1 MIDIAQI
8 NTSEINLSEEIKE
21 LKKEKN
27 ALILSHNYQIPE
39 IQDLADVVGDSL
51 NLSLQA
57 LNSDKD
63 LIIFC
68 GVNFMAETAA
78 ILSPKKKILIPDLQA
93 GCSLADTI
101 NVKQLRE
108 WKQKHPNSVVVSY
121 INTSAEIKAESDYC
135 CTSSN
140 AVKVVEEI
148 PQNKEIL
155 FLPDL
160 FLGAYIENMTG
171 RKMHVWPGECHVH
184 AKLTANEINLMQD
197 TYSNADFL
205 VHPECGCVSNILFEL
220 SEGNIKSDKT
230 KILSTGGMID
240 YANKSDTNEFVVATE
255 TGILH
260 QLRKQNPKK
269 EFHPVKENAVCEYM
283 KMITL
288 EKVYK
293 SLNEEVY
300 EVKVPEEIINKAI
313 KPITR
318 MINIR

>member
-1 MIDIAQI
+1 MVIAQI
-8 NTSEINLSEEIKE
+8 NTSEINFREAINE
-21 LKKEKN
+21 LREEKN

-57 LNSDKD
+57 LKSDKD
-63 LIIFC
+63 LIVFC
-68 GVNFMAETAA
+68 GVNFMAETAS
-78 ILSPKKKILIPDLQA
+78 ILAPNKKVVIPDLKA

-101 NVKQLRE
+101 NVQQLRE
-108 WKQKHPNSVVVSY
+108 WKDKHPDTVVISY
-121 INTSAEIKAESDYC
+121 INTSAAIKAESDYC

-171 RKMHVWPGECHVH
+171 RKMHIWPGECHVH
-184 AKLTANEINLMQD
+184 AKLTANEINTMKNKLPD
-197 TYSNADFL
+197 ADFL
-205 VHPECGCVSNILFEL
+205 VHPECGCVSNILYEL
-220 SEGNIKSDKT
+220 SEGNIKNDNT
-230 KILSTGGMID
+230 KILSTDGMIK
-240 YANKSDTNEFVVATE
+240 YANQSNAKEFVVATE

-260 QLRKQNPKK
+260 QLQKQNPEK
-269 EFHPVKENAVCEYM
+269 EFHPVKDDAVCEYM

-288 EKVYK
+288 EKLYR
-293 SLNEEVY
+293 SINEEIY
-300 EVKVPEEIINKAI
+300 EVKVPEEIAKRAI

-318 MINIR
+318 MINIV

>member
-1 MIDIAQI
+1 MIIAQI
-8 NTSEINLSEEIKE
+8 NTSEINFREAINE
-21 LKKEKN
+21 LREEKN

-57 LNSDKD
+57 LKSDKD
-63 LIIFC
+63 LIVFC
-68 GVNFMAETAA
+68 GVNFMAETAS
-78 ILSPKKKILIPDLQA
+78 ILAPNKKVVIPDLKA

-101 NVKQLRE
+101 NVQQLRE
-108 WKQKHPNSVVVSY
+108 WKDKHPNTVVISY
-121 INTSAEIKAESDYC
+121 INTSAAIKAESDYC

-171 RKMHVWPGECHVH
+171 RKMHIWPGECHVH
-184 AKLTANEINLMQD
+184 AKLTANEINTMKNELPD
-197 TYSNADFL
+197 ADFL
-205 VHPECGCVSNILFEL
+205 VHPECGCVSNILYEL
-220 SEGNIKSDKT
+220 SEGNIKNDNT
-230 KILSTGGMID
+230 KILSTDGMIK
-240 YANKSDTNEFVVATE
+240 YANQSNAKEFVVATE

-260 QLRKQNPKK
+260 QLQKQNPEKK
-269 EFHPVKENAVCEYM
+269 FHPVKDDAVCEYM

-288 EKVYK
+288 EKLYK
-293 SLNEEVY
+293 SINEEIY
-300 EVKVPEEIINKAI
+300 EVKVPEEIAKRAI

-318 MINIR
+318 MINIV

>member
-1 MIDIAQI
+1 MIIAQI
-8 NTSEINLSEEIKE
+8 NTSEINFREAINE
-21 LKKEKN
+21 LREEKN

-57 LNSDKD
+57 LKSDKD
-63 LIIFC
+63 LIVFC
-68 GVNFMAETAA
+68 GVNFMAETAS
-78 ILSPKKKILIPDLQA
+78 ILAPNKKVVIPDLKA

-101 NVKQLRE
+101 NVQQLRE
-108 WKQKHPNSVVVSY
+108 WKDKHPDTVVISY
-121 INTSAEIKAESDYC
+121 INTSAAVKAESDYC

-171 RKMHVWPGECHVH
+171 RKMHIWPGECHVH
-184 AKLTANEINLMQD
+184 AKLTANEVNTMKND
-197 TYSNADFL
+197 FPDADFL
-205 VHPECGCVSNILFEL
+205 VHPECGCVSNILYEL
-220 SEGNIKSDKT
+220 SEGNIKNDNT
-230 KILSTGGMID
+230 KILSTDGMIK
-240 YANKSDTNEFVVATE
+240 YANQSNAKEFIVATE

-260 QLRKQNPKK
+260 QLQKQNPEK
-269 EFHPVKENAVCEYM
+269 EFHPVKDDAVCEYM

-288 EKVYK
+288 EKLYR
-293 SLNEEVY
+293 SINEEIY
-300 EVKVPEEIINKAI
+300 EVKVPEEIAKRAI

-318 MINIR
+318 MINII

>member
-1 MIDIAQI
+1 MIIAQI
-8 NTSEINLSEEIKE
+8 NTSEINFREAINE
-21 LKKEKN
+21 LREEKN

-57 LNSDKD
+57 LKSDKD
-63 LIIFC
+63 LIVFC
-68 GVNFMAETAA
+68 GVNFMAETAS
-78 ILSPKKKILIPDLQA
+78 ILAPNKKVVIPDLKA

-101 NVKQLRE
+101 NVQQLRE
-108 WKQKHPNSVVVSY
+108 WKDKHPDTVVISY
-121 INTSAEIKAESDYC
+121 INTSAAIKAESDYC

-171 RKMHVWPGECHVH
+171 RKMHIWPGECHVH
-184 AKLTANEINLMQD
+184 AKLTANEINTMKNELPD
-197 TYSNADFL
+197 ADFL
-205 VHPECGCVSNILFEL
+205 VHPECGCVSNILYEL
-220 SEGNIKSDKT
+220 SEGNIKNDNT
-230 KILSTGGMID
+230 KILSTDGMIK
-240 YANKSDTNEFVVATE
+240 YANQSNAKEFVVATE

-260 QLRKQNPKK
+260 QLQKQNPEK
-269 EFHPVKENAVCEYM
+269 EFHPVKDDAVCEYM

-288 EKVYK
+288 EKLYR
-293 SLNEEVY
+293 SINEEIY
-300 EVKVPEEIINKAI
+300 EVKVPEEIAKRAI

-318 MINIR
+318 MINIV

>member
-1 MIDIAQI
+1 MIIAQI
-8 NTSEINLSEEIKE
+8 NTSEINFREAINE
-21 LKKEKN
+21 LREEKN

-57 LNSDKD
+57 LKSDKD
-63 LIIFC
+63 LIVFC
-68 GVNFMAETAA
+68 GVNFMAETAS
-78 ILSPKKKILIPDLQA
+78 ILAPNKKVVIPDLKA

-101 NVKQLRE
+101 NVQQLRE
-108 WKQKHPNSVVVSY
+108 WKDKHPDTVVISY
-121 INTSAEIKAESDYC
+121 INTSAAIKAESDYC

-171 RKMHVWPGECHVH
+171 RKMHIWPGECHVH
-184 AKLTANEINLMQD
+184 SKLTANEVNTMKND
-197 TYSNADFL
+197 FPDADFL
-205 VHPECGCVSNILFEL
+205 VHPECGCVSNILYEL
-220 SEGNIKSDKT
+220 SEGNIKNDNT
-230 KILSTGGMID
+230 KILSTDGMIK
-240 YANKSDTNEFVVATE
+240 YANQSNAKEFVVATE

-260 QLRKQNPKK
+260 QLQKQNPEK
-269 EFHPVKENAVCEYM
+269 EFHPVKDDAVCEYM

-288 EKVYK
+288 EKLYR
-293 SLNEEVY
+293 SINEEIY
-300 EVKVPEEIINKAI
+300 EVKVPEEIAKRAI

-318 MINIR
+318 MINII

>member
-1 MIDIAQI
+1 MIITQI
-8 NTSEINLSEEIKE
+8 NTSEINFREAINE
-21 LKKEKN
+21 LREEKN

-57 LNSDKD
+57 LKSDKD
-63 LIIFC
+63 LIVFC
-68 GVNFMAETAA
+68 GVNFMAETAS
-78 ILSPKKKILIPDLQA
+78 ILAPNKKVVIPDLKA

-101 NVKQLRE
+101 NVQQLHE
-108 WKQKHPNSVVVSY
+108 WKDKHPNAVVVSY
-121 INTSAEIKAESDYC
+121 INTSAAIKAESDYC

-140 AVKVVEEI
+140 AVKVVKEI

-171 RKMHVWPGECHVH
+171 RKMHIWPGECHVH
-184 AKLTANEINLMQD
+184 AKLTANEINTMKNDLPD
-197 TYSNADFL
+197 ADFL
-205 VHPECGCVSNILFEL
+205 VHPECGCVSNILYEL
-220 SEGNIKSDKT
+220 SEGNIKNDNT
-230 KILSTGGMID
+230 KILSTDGMIK
-240 YANKSDTNEFVVATE
+240 YANQSNAKEFVVATE

-260 QLRKQNPKK
+260 QLQKQNPEKK
-269 EFHPVKENAVCEYM
+269 FHPVKDDAVCEYM

-288 EKVYK
+288 EKLYR
-293 SLNEEVY
+293 SINEEIY
-300 EVKVPEEIINKAI
+300 EVKVPEEIAKRAI

-318 MINIR
+318 MINTI

>member
-1 MIDIAQI
+1 MIIAQI
-8 NTSEINLSEEIKE
+8 NTSEINFREAINE
-21 LKKEKN
+21 LREEKN

-57 LNSDKD
+57 LKSDKD
-63 LIIFC
+63 LIVFC
-68 GVNFMAETAA
+68 GVNFMAETAS
-78 ILSPKKKILIPDLQA
+78 ILAPNKKVVIPDLKA

-101 NVKQLRE
+101 NVQQLRE
-108 WKQKHPNSVVVSY
+108 WKDKHPNTVVVSY
-121 INTSAEIKAESDYC
+121 INTSAAIKAESDYC

-171 RKMHVWPGECHVH
+171 RKMHIWPGECHVH
-184 AKLTANEINLMQD
+184 AKLTANEINTMKNELPD
-197 TYSNADFL
+197 ADFL
-205 VHPECGCVSNILFEL
+205 VHPECGCVSNILYEL
-220 SEGNIKSDKT
+220 SEGNIKNDNT
-230 KILSTGGMID
+230 KILSTDGMIK
-240 YANKSDTNEFVVATE
+240 YANQSNAKEFVVATE

-260 QLRKQNPKK
+260 QLQKQNPEK
-269 EFHPVKENAVCEYM
+269 EFHPVKDDAVCEYM

-288 EKVYK
+288 EKLYR
-293 SLNEEVY
+293 SINEEIY
-300 EVKVPEEIINKAI
+300 EVKVPEEIAKRAI

-318 MINIR
+318 MINIV

>member
-1 MIDIAQI
+1 MIIAQI
-8 NTSEINLSEEIKE
+8 NTSEINFREAINE
-21 LKKEKN
+21 LREEKN

-57 LNSDKD
+57 LKSDKD
-63 LIIFC
+63 LIVFC
-68 GVNFMAETAA
+68 GVNFMAETAS
-78 ILSPKKKILIPDLQA
+78 ILAPNKKVVIPDLKA

-101 NVKQLRE
+101 NVQQLRE
-108 WKQKHPNSVVVSY
+108 WKDKHPDTVVISY
-121 INTSAEIKAESDYC
+121 INTSAAIKAESDYC

-171 RKMHVWPGECHVH
+171 RKMHIWPGECHVH
-184 AKLTANEINLMQD
+184 AKLTANDINTMKNGLPD
-197 TYSNADFL
+197 ADFL
-205 VHPECGCVSNILFEL
+205 VHPECGCVSNILYEL
-220 SEGNIKSDKT
+220 SEGNIKNDNT
-230 KILSTGGMID
+230 KILSTDGMIK
-240 YANKSDTNEFVVATE
+240 YANQSNAKEFVVATE

-260 QLRKQNPKK
+260 QLQKQNPEK
-269 EFHPVKENAVCEYM
+269 EFHPVKDDAVCEYM

-288 EKVYK
+288 EKLYR
-293 SLNEEVY
+293 SINEEIY
-300 EVKVPEEIINKAI
+300 EVKVPEEIAKRAI

-318 MINIR
+318 MINIV

>member
-1 MIDIAQI
+1 MIIAQI
-8 NTSEINLSEEIKE
+8 NTSESNFQEAINE
-21 LKKEKN
+21 LKEEKN

-68 GVNFMAETAA
+68 GVNFMAETAS
-78 ILSPKKKILIPDLQA
+78 ILAPNKKVLIPDLEA

-108 WKQKHPNSVVVSY
+108 WKEKHSDAVVISY

-148 PQNKEIL
+148 PKNKEIL

-171 RKMHVWPGECHVH
+171 RKMHIWPGECHVH
-184 AKLTANEINLMQD
+184 AKLTASEINVMQNN
-197 TYSNADFL
+197 YSDADFL
-205 VHPECGCVSNILFEL
+205 VHPECGCVSNILFQL
-220 SEGNIKSDKT
+220 SEGVINNDNT

-240 YANKSDTNEFVVATE
+240 YAKKSNAKDFVVATE

-260 QLRKQNPKK
+260 QLQKQNPKK
-269 EFHPVKENAVCEYM
+269 KFHPVKENAVCEYM

-300 EVKVPEEIINKAI
+300 EVKVPEEIANKAI

-318 MINIR
+318 MINIT

>member
-1 MIDIAQI
+1 MIITQI
-8 NTSEINLSEEIKE
+8 NTSEINFREAINE
-21 LKKEKN
+21 LREEKN

-57 LNSDKD
+57 LKSDKD
-63 LIIFC
+63 LIVFC
-68 GVNFMAETAA
+68 GVNFMAETAS
-78 ILSPKKKILIPDLQA
+78 ILAPNKKVVIPDLKA

-101 NVKQLRE
+101 NVQQLRE
-108 WKQKHPNSVVVSY
+108 WKDKHPNTVVISY
-121 INTSAEIKAESDYC
+121 INTSAAIKAESDYC

-140 AVKVVEEI
+140 AVKVVKEI

-171 RKMHVWPGECHVH
+171 RKMHIWPGECHVH
-184 AKLTANEINLMQD
+184 AKLTANEINTMKNDLPD
-197 TYSNADFL
+197 ADFL
-205 VHPECGCVSNILFEL
+205 VHPECGCVSNILYEL
-220 SEGNIKSDKT
+220 SEGNIKNDNT
-230 KILSTGGMID
+230 KILSTDGMIK
-240 YANKSDTNEFVVATE
+240 YANQSSAKEFVVATE

-260 QLRKQNPKK
+260 QLQKQNPEKK
-269 EFHPVKENAVCEYM
+269 FHPVKDDAVCEYM

-288 EKVYK
+288 EKLYR
-293 SLNEEVY
+293 SINEEIY
-300 EVKVPEEIINKAI
+300 EVKVPEEIAKRAI

-318 MINIR
+318 MINTI

>member
-1 MIDIAQI
+1 MIITQI
-8 NTSEINLSEEIKE
+8 NTSEINFREAINE
-21 LKKEKN
+21 LREEKN

-57 LNSDKD
+57 LKSDKD
-63 LIIFC
+63 LIVFC
-68 GVNFMAETAA
+68 GVNFMAETAS
-78 ILSPKKKILIPDLQA
+78 ILAPNKKVVIPDLKA

-101 NVKQLRE
+101 NVQQLRE
-108 WKQKHPNSVVVSY
+108 WKDKHPNTVVISY
-121 INTSAEIKAESDYC
+121 INTSAAIKAESDYC

-140 AVKVVEEI
+140 AVKVVKEI

-171 RKMHVWPGECHVH
+171 RKMHIWPGECHVH
-184 AKLTANEINLMQD
+184 AQLTADKINTMKNSLPD
-197 TYSNADFL
+197 ADFL
-205 VHPECGCVSNILFEL
+205 VHPECGCVSNILYEL
-220 SEGNIKSDKT
+220 SEGNIKNDNT
-230 KILSTGGMID
+230 KILSTDGMIK
-240 YANKSDTNEFVVATE
+240 YANQSNAKEFVVATE

-260 QLRKQNPKK
+260 QLQKQNPEKK
-269 EFHPVKENAVCEYM
+269 FHPVKDDAVCEYM

-288 EKVYK
+288 EKLYK
-293 SLNEEVY
+293 SINEEIY
-300 EVKVPEEIINKAI
+300 EVKVPEEIAKRAI

-318 MINIR
+318 MINTT

>member
-1 MIDIAQI
+1 MIIAQI
-8 NTSEINLSEEIKE
+8 NTSEINFREAINE
-21 LKKEKN
+21 LREEKN

-57 LNSDKD
+57 LKSDKD
-63 LIIFC
+63 LIVFC
-68 GVNFMAETAA
+68 GVNFMAETAS
-78 ILSPKKKILIPDLQA
+78 ILAPNKKIVIPDLKA

-101 NVKQLRE
+101 NVQQLRE
-108 WKQKHPNSVVVSY
+108 WKDKHPDAVVISY
-121 INTSAEIKAESDYC
+121 INTSAAIKAESDYC

-148 PQNKEIL
+148 PQSKEIL

-171 RKMHVWPGECHVH
+171 RKMHIWPGECHVH
-184 AKLTANEINLMQD
+184 AKLTVNEINTMKNNLPD
-197 TYSNADFL
+197 ADFL
-205 VHPECGCVSNILFEL
+205 VHPECGCVSNILYEL
-220 SEGNIKSDKT
+220 SEGNIKNDNT
-230 KILSTGGMID
+230 KILSTDGMIK
-240 YANKSDTNEFVVATE
+240 YANQSNAKEFVVATE

-260 QLRKQNPKK
+260 QLQKQNPEK
-269 EFHPVKENAVCEYM
+269 EFHPVKDDAICEYM

-288 EKVYK
+288 EKLYR
-293 SLNEEVY
+293 SINEEIY
-300 EVKVPEEIINKAI
+300 EVKVPEEIAKRAI

-318 MINIR
+318 MINIA

>member
-1 MIDIAQI
+1 MIIAQI
-8 NTSEINLSEEIKE
+8 NTSEINFREAINE
-21 LKKEKN
+21 LREEKN

-57 LNSDKD
+57 LKSDKD
-63 LIIFC
+63 LIVFC
-68 GVNFMAETAA
+68 GVNFMAETAS
-78 ILSPKKKILIPDLQA
+78 ILAPNKKVVIPDLKA

-101 NVKQLRE
+101 NVQQLRE
-108 WKQKHPNSVVVSY
+108 WKDKHPNTVVISY
-121 INTSAEIKAESDYC
+121 INTSAAIKAESDYC

-171 RKMHVWPGECHVH
+171 RKMHIWPGECHVH
-184 AKLTANEINLMQD
+184 AKLTANEINTMKNKLPD
-197 TYSNADFL
+197 ADFL
-205 VHPECGCVSNILFEL
+205 VHPECGCVSNILYEL
-220 SEGNIKSDKT
+220 SEGNIKNDNT
-230 KILSTGGMID
+230 KILSTDGMIK
-240 YANKSDTNEFVVATE
+240 YANQSNAKEFVVATE

-260 QLRKQNPKK
+260 QLQKQNPEK
-269 EFHPVKENAVCEYM
+269 EFHPVKDDAVCEYM
-283 KMITL
+283 KMITM
-288 EKVYK
+288 EKLYR
-293 SLNEEVY
+293 SINEEIY
-300 EVKVPEEIINKAI
+300 EVKVPEEIAKRAI

-318 MINIR
+318 MINII

>member
-1 MIDIAQI
+1 MIIAQI
-8 NTSEINLSEEIKE
+8 NTSEINFREAINE
-21 LKKEKN
+21 LREEKN

-57 LNSDKD
+57 LKSDKD
-63 LIIFC
+63 LIVFC
-68 GVNFMAETAA
+68 GVNFMAETAS
-78 ILSPKKKILIPDLQA
+78 ILAPNKKVVIPDLKA

-101 NVKQLRE
+101 NVQQLRE
-108 WKQKHPNSVVVSY
+108 WKDKHPDTVVISY
-121 INTSAEIKAESDYC
+121 INTSAAIKAESDYC

-171 RKMHVWPGECHVH
+171 RKMHIWPGECHVH
-184 AKLTANEINLMQD
+184 AKLTANEINTMKNDLPD
-197 TYSNADFL
+197 ADFL
-205 VHPECGCVSNILFEL
+205 VHPECGCVSNIMYEL
-220 SEGNIKSDKT
+220 SEGNIKNDNT
-230 KILSTGGMID
+230 KILSTDGMIK
-240 YANKSDTNEFVVATE
+240 YANQSNAKEFVVATE

-260 QLRKQNPKK
+260 QLQKQNPEKK
-269 EFHPVKENAVCEYM
+269 FHPVKDDAVCEYM

-288 EKVYK
+288 EKLYR
-293 SLNEEVY
+293 SINEEIY
-300 EVKVPEEIINKAI
+300 EVKVPEEIAKRAI

-318 MINIR
+318 MINIV

>member
-1 MIDIAQI
+1 MIITQI
-8 NTSEINLSEEIKE
+8 NTSEINFREAINE
-21 LKKEKN
+21 LREEKN

-57 LNSDKD
+57 LKSDKD
-63 LIIFC
+63 LIVFC
-68 GVNFMAETAA
+68 GVNFMAETAS
-78 ILSPKKKILIPDLQA
+78 ILAPNKKVVIPDLKA

-101 NVKQLRE
+101 NVQQLRE
-108 WKQKHPNSVVVSY
+108 WKDKHPNTVVISY
-121 INTSAEIKAESDYC
+121 INTSAAIKAESDYC

-171 RKMHVWPGECHVH
+171 RKMHIWPGECHVH
-184 AKLTANEINLMQD
+184 AQLTADKINTMKNSLPD
-197 TYSNADFL
+197 ADFL
-205 VHPECGCVSNILFEL
+205 VHPECGCVSNILYEL
-220 SEGNIKSDKT
+220 SEGNIKNDNT
-230 KILSTGGMID
+230 KILSTDGMIK
-240 YANKSDTNEFVVATE
+240 YANQSNAKEFVVATE

-260 QLRKQNPKK
+260 QLQKQNPEKK
-269 EFHPVKENAVCEYM
+269 FHPVKDDAVCEYM

-288 EKVYK
+288 EKLYR
-293 SLNEEVY
+293 SINEEIY
-300 EVKVPEEIINKAI
+300 EVKVPEEIAKRAI

-318 MINIR
+318 MINTT

>member
-1 MIDIAQI
+1 MIIAQI
-8 NTSEINLSEEIKE
+8 NTSEINFREAINE
-21 LKKEKN
+21 LREEKN

-57 LNSDKD
+57 LKSDKD
-63 LIIFC
+63 LIVFC
-68 GVNFMAETAA
+68 GVNFMAETAS
-78 ILSPKKKILIPDLQA
+78 ILAPNKKIVIPDLKA

-101 NVKQLRE
+101 NVQQLRE
-108 WKQKHPNSVVVSY
+108 WKDKHPDTVVISY
-121 INTSAEIKAESDYC
+121 INTSAAIKAESDYC

-171 RKMHVWPGECHVH
+171 RKMHIWPGECHVH
-184 AKLTANEINLMQD
+184 AKLTANEINTMKNNLPD
-197 TYSNADFL
+197 ADFL
-205 VHPECGCVSNILFEL
+205 VHPECGCVSNILYEL
-220 SEGNIKSDKT
+220 SEGNIKNDNT
-230 KILSTGGMID
+230 KILSTDGMIK
-240 YANKSDTNEFVVATE
+240 YANQSNAKEFVVATE

-260 QLRKQNPKK
+260 QLQKQNPEK
-269 EFHPVKENAVCEYM
+269 EFHPVKGDAVCEYM

-288 EKVYK
+288 EKLYR
-293 SLNEEVY
+293 SINEEIY
-300 EVKVPEEIINKAI
+300 EVKVPEEIAKRAI

-318 MINIR
+318 MINIV

>member
-1 MIDIAQI
+1 MIITQI
-8 NTSEINLSEEIKE
+8 NTSEINFREAINE
-21 LKKEKN
+21 LREEKN

-57 LNSDKD
+57 LKSDKD
-63 LIIFC
+63 LIVFC
-68 GVNFMAETAA
+68 GVTFMAETAS
-78 ILSPKKKILIPDLQA
+78 ILAPNKKVVIPDLKA

-101 NVKQLRE
+101 NVQQLRE
-108 WKQKHPNSVVVSY
+108 WKDKHPNTVVISY
-121 INTSAEIKAESDYC
+121 INTSAAIKAESDYC

-140 AVKVVEEI
+140 AVKVVKEI

-171 RKMHVWPGECHVH
+171 RKMHIWPGECHVH
-184 AKLTANEINLMQD
+184 AKLTANEINTMKND
-197 TYSNADFL
+197 FPDADFL
-205 VHPECGCVSNILFEL
+205 VHPECGCVSNILYEL
-220 SEGNIKSDKT
+220 SEGNIKNDNT
-230 KILSTGGMID
+230 KILSTDGMIK
-240 YANKSDTNEFVVATE
+240 YANQSNAKEFVVATE

-260 QLRKQNPKK
+260 QLQKQNPEKK
-269 EFHPVKENAVCEYM
+269 FHPVKDDAVCEYM

-288 EKVYK
+288 EKLYK
-293 SLNEEVY
+293 SINEEIY
-300 EVKVPEEIINKAI
+300 EVKVPEEIAKRAI

-318 MINIR
+318 MINTI

>member
-1 MIDIAQI
+1 MIIAQI
-8 NTSEINLSEEIKE
+8 NTSEINFREAINE
-21 LKKEKN
+21 LREEKN

-57 LNSDKD
+57 LKSDKD
-63 LIIFC
+63 LIVFC
-68 GVNFMAETAA
+68 GVNFMAETAS
-78 ILSPKKKILIPDLQA
+78 ILAPNKKVVIPDLKA

-101 NVKQLRE
+101 NVQQLRE
-108 WKQKHPNSVVVSY
+108 WKDKHPDAVVISY
-121 INTSAEIKAESDYC
+121 INTSAAIKAESDYC

-171 RKMHVWPGECHVH
+171 RKMHIWPGECHVH
-184 AKLTANEINLMQD
+184 AKLTANEINTMKNELPD
-197 TYSNADFL
+197 ADFL
-205 VHPECGCVSNILFEL
+205 VHPECGCVSNILYEL
-220 SEGNIKSDKT
+220 SEGNIKNDNT
-230 KILSTGGMID
+230 KILSTDGMIK
-240 YANKSDTNEFVVATE
+240 YANQSNAKEFVVATE

-260 QLRKQNPKK
+260 QLQKQNPEKK
-269 EFHPVKENAVCEYM
+269 FHPVKDDAVCEYM
-283 KMITL
+283 KMITM
-288 EKVYK
+288 EKLYR
-293 SLNEEVY
+293 SINEEIY
-300 EVKVPEEIINKAI
+300 EVKVPEEIAKRAI

-318 MINIR
+318 MINII

>member
-1 MIDIAQI
+1 MIIAQI
-8 NTSEINLSEEIKE
+8 NTSEINFREAINE
-21 LKKEKN
+21 LREEKN

-57 LNSDKD
+57 LKSDKD
-63 LIIFC
+63 LIVFC
-68 GVNFMAETAA
+68 GVNFMAETAS
-78 ILSPKKKILIPDLQA
+78 ILAPNKKVVIPDLKA

-101 NVKQLRE
+101 NVQQLRE
-108 WKQKHPNSVVVSY
+108 WKDKHPNTVVISY
-121 INTSAEIKAESDYC
+121 INTSAAIKAESDYC

-171 RKMHVWPGECHVH
+171 RKMHIWPGECHVH
-184 AKLTANEINLMQD
+184 AKLTANEINTMKNELPD
-197 TYSNADFL
+197 ADFL
-205 VHPECGCVSNILFEL
+205 VHPECGCVSNILYEL
-220 SEGNIKSDKT
+220 SEGNIKNDNT
-230 KILSTGGMID
+230 KILSTDGMIK
-240 YANKSDTNEFVVATE
+240 YANQSNAKEFVVATE

-260 QLRKQNPKK
+260 QLQKQNPEKK
-269 EFHPVKENAVCEYM
+269 FHPVKDDAVCEYM

-288 EKVYK
+288 EKLYR
-293 SLNEEVY
+293 SINEEIY
-300 EVKVPEEIINKAI
+300 EVKVPEEIAKRAI

-318 MINIR
+318 MINIV

>member
-1 MIDIAQI
+1 MIITQI
-8 NTSEINLSEEIKE
+8 NTSEINFREAINE
-21 LKKEKN
+21 LREEKN

-57 LNSDKD
+57 LKSDKD
-63 LIIFC
+63 LIVFC
-68 GVNFMAETAA
+68 GVNFMAETAS
-78 ILSPKKKILIPDLQA
+78 ILAPNKKVVIPDLKA

-101 NVKQLRE
+101 NVQQLRE
-108 WKQKHPNSVVVSY
+108 WKDKHPNAVVISY
-121 INTSAEIKAESDYC
+121 INTSAAIKAESDYC

-140 AVKVVEEI
+140 AVKVVKEI

-171 RKMHVWPGECHVH
+171 RKMHIWPGECHVH
-184 AKLTANEINLMQD
+184 AKLTANEINTMKNDLPD
-197 TYSNADFL
+197 ADFL
-205 VHPECGCVSNILFEL
+205 VHPECGCVSNILYEL
-220 SEGNIKSDKT
+220 SEGNIKNDNT
-230 KILSTGGMID
+230 KILSTDGMIK
-240 YANKSDTNEFVVATE
+240 YANQSSAKEFVVATE

-260 QLRKQNPKK
+260 QLQKQNPEKK
-269 EFHPVKENAVCEYM
+269 FHPVKDDAVCEYM

-288 EKVYK
+288 EKLYR
-293 SLNEEVY
+293 SINEEIY
-300 EVKVPEEIINKAI
+300 EVKVPEEIAKRAI

-318 MINIR
+318 MINTI

>member
-1 MIDIAQI
+1 MIIIQI
-8 NTSEINLSEEIKE
+8 NTSEINFREAINE
-21 LKKEKN
+21 LREEKN

-57 LNSDKD
+57 LKSDKD
-63 LIIFC
+63 LIVFC
-68 GVNFMAETAA
+68 GVNFMAETAS
-78 ILSPKKKILIPDLQA
+78 ILAPNKKVVIPDLKA

-101 NVKQLRE
+101 NVQQLRE
-108 WKQKHPNSVVVSY
+108 WKDKHPNTVVISY
-121 INTSAEIKAESDYC
+121 INTSAAIKAESDYC

-140 AVKVVEEI
+140 AVKVVKEI

-171 RKMHVWPGECHVH
+171 RKMHIWPGECHVH
-184 AKLTANEINLMQD
+184 AKLTANEINTMKNNLPD
-197 TYSNADFL
+197 ADFL
-205 VHPECGCVSNILFEL
+205 VHPECGCVSNILYEL
-220 SEGNIKSDKT
+220 SEGNIKNDNT
-230 KILSTGGMID
+230 KILSTDGMIK
-240 YANKSDTNEFVVATE
+240 YANQSNAKEFVVATE

-260 QLRKQNPKK
+260 QLQKQNPEKK
-269 EFHPVKENAVCEYM
+269 FHPVKDDAVCEYM

-288 EKVYK
+288 EKLYR
-293 SLNEEVY
+293 SINEEIY
-300 EVKVPEEIINKAI
+300 EVKVPEEIAKRAI

-318 MINIR
+318 MINTT

>member
-1 MIDIAQI
+1 MIIIQI
-8 NTSEINLSEEIKE
+8 NTSEINFREAINE
-21 LKKEKN
+21 LREEKN

-57 LNSDKD
+57 LKSDKD
-63 LIIFC
+63 LIVFC
-68 GVNFMAETAA
+68 GVNFMAETAS
-78 ILSPKKKILIPDLQA
+78 ILAPNKKVVIPDLKA

-101 NVKQLRE
+101 NVQQLRE
-108 WKQKHPNSVVVSY
+108 WKDKHPNTVVISY
-121 INTSAEIKAESDYC
+121 INTSAAIKAESDYC

-140 AVKVVEEI
+140 AVKVVKEI

-171 RKMHVWPGECHVH
+171 RKMHIWPGECHVH
-184 AKLTANEINLMQD
+184 AKLTANEINTMKNDLPD
-197 TYSNADFL
+197 ADFL
-205 VHPECGCVSNILFEL
+205 VHPECGCVSNILYEL
-220 SEGNIKSDKT
+220 SEGNIKNDNT
-230 KILSTGGMID
+230 KILSTDGMIK
-240 YANKSDTNEFVVATE
+240 YANQSNAKEFVVATE

-260 QLRKQNPKK
+260 QLQKQNPEKK
-269 EFHPVKENAVCEYM
+269 FHPVKDDAVCEYM

-288 EKVYK
+288 EKLYK
-293 SLNEEVY
+293 SINEEIY
-300 EVKVPEEIINKAI
+300 EVKVPEEIAKRAI

-318 MINIR
+318 MINII

>member
-1 MIDIAQI
+1 MIIAQI
-8 NTSEINLSEEIKE
+8 NTSEINFREAINE
-21 LKKEKN
+21 LREEKN

-57 LNSDKD
+57 LKSDKD
-63 LIIFC
+63 LIVFC
-68 GVNFMAETAA
+68 GVNFMAETAS
-78 ILSPKKKILIPDLQA
+78 ILAPNKKVVIPDLKA

-101 NVKQLRE
+101 NVQQLRE
-108 WKQKHPNSVVVSY
+108 WKDKHPDTVVISY
-121 INTSAEIKAESDYC
+121 INTSAAIKAESDYC

-148 PQNKEIL
+148 PQSKEIL

-171 RKMHVWPGECHVH
+171 RKMHIWPGECHVH
-184 AKLTANEINLMQD
+184 SKLTANEVNTMKND
-197 TYSNADFL
+197 FPDADFL
-205 VHPECGCVSNILFEL
+205 VHPECGCVSNIMYEL
-220 SEGNIKSDKT
+220 SEGNIKNDNT
-230 KILSTGGMID
+230 KILSTDGMIK
-240 YANKSDTNEFVVATE
+240 YANQSNAKEFVVATE

-260 QLRKQNPKK
+260 QLQKQNPEK
-269 EFHPVKENAVCEYM
+269 EFHPVKDDAVCEYM

-288 EKVYK
+288 EKLYR
-293 SLNEEVY
+293 SINEEIY
-300 EVKVPEEIINKAI
+300 EVKVPEEIAKRAI

-318 MINIR
+318 MINIV

>member
-1 MIDIAQI
+1 MIITQI
-8 NTSEINLSEEIKE
+8 NTSEINFREAINE
-21 LKKEKN
+21 LREEKN

-57 LNSDKD
+57 LKSDKD
-63 LIIFC
+63 LIVFC
-68 GVNFMAETAA
+68 GVNFMAETAS
-78 ILSPKKKILIPDLQA
+78 ILAPNKKVVIPDLKA

-101 NVKQLRE
+101 NVQQLRE
-108 WKQKHPNSVVVSY
+108 WKDKHPNTVVISY
-121 INTSAEIKAESDYC
+121 INTSAAIKAESDYC

-140 AVKVVEEI
+140 AVKVVKEI

-171 RKMHVWPGECHVH
+171 RKMHIWPGECHVH
-184 AKLTANEINLMQD
+184 AKLTANEINTMKNDLPD
-197 TYSNADFL
+197 ADFL
-205 VHPECGCVSNILFEL
+205 VHPECGCVSNILYEL
-220 SEGNIKSDKT
+220 SEGNIKNDNT
-230 KILSTGGMID
+230 KILSTDGMIK
-240 YANKSDTNEFVVATE
+240 YANQSNAKEFVVATE

-260 QLRKQNPKK
+260 QLQKQNPEKK
-269 EFHPVKENAVCEYM
+269 FHPVKDDAVCEYM

-288 EKVYK
+288 EKLYR
-293 SLNEEVY
+293 SINEEIY
-300 EVKVPEEIINKAI
+300 EVKVPEEIAKRAI

-318 MINIR
+318 MINTT

>member
-1 MIDIAQI
+1 MVIAQI
-8 NTSEINLSEEIKE
+8 NTSEINFREAINE
-21 LKKEKN
+21 LREEKN

-57 LNSDKD
+57 LKSDKD
-63 LIIFC
+63 LIVFC
-68 GVNFMAETAA
+68 GVNFMAETAS
-78 ILSPKKKILIPDLQA
+78 ILAPNKKVVIPDLKA

-101 NVKQLRE
+101 NVQQLRE
-108 WKQKHPNSVVVSY
+108 WKDKHPNTVVVSY
-121 INTSAEIKAESDYC
+121 INTSAAIKAESDYC

-171 RKMHVWPGECHVH
+171 RKMHIWPGECHVH
-184 AKLTANEINLMQD
+184 AKLTANDINTMKNGLPD
-197 TYSNADFL
+197 ADFL
-205 VHPECGCVSNILFEL
+205 VHPECGCVSNILYEL
-220 SEGNIKSDKT
+220 SEGNIKNDNT
-230 KILSTGGMID
+230 KILSTDGMIK
-240 YANKSDTNEFVVATE
+240 YANQSNAKEFVVATE

-260 QLRKQNPKK
+260 QLQKQNPEKK
-269 EFHPVKENAVCEYM
+269 FHPVKDDAVCEYM

-288 EKVYK
+288 
-293 SLNEEVY
+293 
-300 EVKVPEEIINKAI
+300 
-313 KPITR
+313 
-318 MINIR
+318 